1 VSRLEVRLAG
11 FGGQGMILA
20 SYIIGKAAALYDNKK
35 STHTQSY
42 GPEARGGACTAGVII
57 SDESIDYP
65 FVQIPDFL
73 ILMSQEAYNVHI
85 RQCAKETLVLIDE
98 DLVELHDDAK
108 ELKVLKIPAT
118 RIAEELE
125 KRIVAN
131 IVMLGYFISISGI
144 VQKNSMIKSIETSVP
159 PPTKE
164 LNVEAFNRGF
174 AFGEASKSA
183 AIR

>member
-1 VSRLEVRLAG
+1 VGRLEVRLAG

-35 STHTQSY
+35 ATHTQSY

-57 SDESIDYP
+57 SDENIDYP
-65 FVQIPDFL
+65 FVQLPDYL
-73 ILMSQEAYNVHI
+73 ILMSQEAYNIYI
-85 RQCAKETLVLIDE
+85 RQCGKDTIVLIDE
-98 DLVELHDDAK
+98 DLVELHDDSRD
-108 ELKVLKIPAT
+108 LRVLKIPAT

-131 IVMLGYFISISGI
+131 IVMLGYFISVSGL
-144 VQKNSMIKSIETSVP
+144 VEKGSMVKSIETSVP

-174 AFGEASKSA
+174 AFGEREKLQA
-183 AIR
+183 